1 MDRCSSYNNIN
12 KIKHGFEAD
21 LHEESLPVG
30 VDDGHEGLHL
40 PRHGHQLRDE
50 ARRALHRVLA
60 VERGLVQIFLTPS
73 NYIDTD
79 LLGHGEAGD
88 GGLQQ
93 QRSVQ
98 RGAEEQPGL
107 LLQNLRHREHL
118 VS

>member
-1 MDRCSSYNNIN
+1 M
-12 KIKHGFEAD
+12 KHGFEAD

-30 VDDGHEGLHL
+30 VDDGDEGLHL

-50 ARRALHRVLA
+50 ASRALHRVLA
-60 VERGLVQIFLTPS
+60 VERGLVQIFSYPIKLG
-73 NYIDTD
+73 TD
-79 LLGHGEAGD
+79 LFGHGEAGD

-107 LLQNLRHREHL
+107 LLQNLRHGQ
-118 VS
+118 

>member
-1 MDRCSSYNNIN
+1 M
-12 KIKHGFEAD
+12 
-21 LHEESLPVG
+21 G

-50 ARRALHRVLA
+50 ACRALHRVLA

-73 NYIDTD
+73 NWAIGTD
-79 LLGHGEAGD
+79 LLGHGETGD

-93 QRSVQ
+93 QRGVQ

-107 LLQNLRHREHL
+107 LLQNLHHGQ
-118 VS
+118 